1 MRKNAA
7 VVASII
13 LGLLL
18 GMTALVEQCQA
29 AVIGH
34 VIALNPGV
42 SVERNGNTLPLA
54 LKDPIELHDVVQSDA
69 TGKVQIILSDDTAL
83 SMGANSRLDMREFA
97 DSGSDSRFNVH
108 LGQGLARIITGK
120 IVEQNPQGFNVTT
133 PEATVGI
140 RGTVL
145 AVRSDQGSTTV
156 FVENTLHRQVFV
168 NNTQV
173 PQGFKAVVDS
183 LDAVP
188 TPQPISPQE
197 QQTIE
202 QESQVA
208 STPSSE
214 TLLAAYAAPQGPDT
228 TLGDANLGQ
237 QELGDAL
244 APPKPT
250 TAVVS
255 GTLREW
261 GLAGETRGTF
271 SFDVALSSGSIS
283 NASMSGSKPVAGLS
297 NLDISEFALH
307 GGSGSIGNAAS
318 GMTEI
323 TGYTAT
329 RLVDGNSVV
338 IPNSNLTFAQ
348 MRFTAADSQVIA
360 SGSGSLGSS
369 SLYWVNGGGAGVSGN
384 VSGGT
389 VSLQP

>member
-1 MRKNAA
+1 M
-7 VVASII
+7 
-13 LGLLL
+13 
-18 GMTALVEQCQA
+18 
-29 AVIGH
+29 
-34 VIALNPGV
+34 
-42 SVERNGNTLPLA
+42 
-54 LKDPIELHDVVQSDA
+54 KDPIELHDVVQSDA

-83 SMGANSRLDMREFA
+83 TMGANSRLDMREFA

-120 IVEQNPQGFNVTT
+120 IVEQNPQGFSVTT

-173 PQGFKAVVDS
+173 PQGFKAVVGS

-202 QESQVA
+202 QESRVA
-208 STPSSE
+208 STPSNE
-214 TLLAAYAAPQGPDT
+214 TLLAGLAAVPQGPDT
-228 TLGDANLGQ
+228 TLGEANLGQ
-237 QELGDAL
+237 QELGDTL
-244 APPKPT
+244 TAPTVPTTPT

-261 GLAGETRGTF
+261 GWPGETRGTF
-271 SFDVALSSGSIS
+271 SFDVALSSGAIS
-283 NASMSGSKPVAGLS
+283 NASMSGSKPTAALT
-297 NLDISEFALH
+297 NLDISDFALQ
-307 GGSGSIGNAAS
+307 GGSGSIGNAGS
-318 GMTEI
+318 GLTEI

-338 IPNSNLTFAQ
+338 IPNSSLTFAKMQ
-348 MRFTAADSQVIA
+348 FTAADSQVIA

-369 SLYWVNGGGAGVSGN
+369 SEFWVYAGSTGVSGN
-384 VSGGT
+384 VNSGT
-389 VSLQP
+389 VTPQP